1 MGIITISREF
11 GSGGEAIAG
20 FVAEKTGFLL
30 VNKETI
36 VNGLTEHGIEVP
48 APEKEDLGAG
58 DEEKGVRGRQY
69 IEAMHDFIYDLAIR
83 NNLVILGRGGS
94 LLFRDYP
101 PALHVRIIAQ
111 FTERVRRVIKA
122 YDLSSETAVKLVK
135 EQDRGKTRYYRQ
147 VFDANWNNLRLYDLV
162 LNTEKMDLE
171 DAADLIIAAYR
182 IHAEPR
188 EVKDGPPPGEIEE
201 RIFTPPHEAE
211 ADQFMHSSEEE
222 FAHMLDFYRIR
233 WQYEPRTFFLEWDS
247 EGNVVEAFSPD
258 FYLPDQD
265 LFIELTT
272 QKPRQA
278 WKKNRK
284 IRRMKELYPDINVR
298 LIDKRGFESLLKKH
312 SIEQDEGEED
322 DS

>member
-11 GSGGEAIAG
+11 GSGGEDIAR
-20 FVAEKTGFLL
+20 FVAEKTDFLL

-36 VNGLTEHGIEVP
+36 VKGLSEYGIEMP
-48 APEKEDLGAG
+48 RSDPENQASKDEDSKHG
-58 DEEKGVRGRQY
+58 KRY

-94 LLFRDYP
+94 ILFHDYP
-101 PALHVRIIAQ
+101 PALHVRIIGQ
-111 FTERVRRVIKA
+111 FTRRVQRVMKV
-122 YDLSSETAVKLVK
+122 YSLVSETAIKLVK
-135 EQDRGKTRYYRQ
+135 EQDRDKSSYYRQ
-147 VFDANWNNLRLYDLV
+147 VFDVNWNNLRLYDLV
-162 LNTEKMDLE
+162 LSTDKMELE
-171 DAADLIIAAYR
+171 DAADLIINAYR

-188 EVKDGPPPGEIEE
+188 EVKDGPSVVEIEE
-201 RIFTPPHEAE
+201 RPFTPPADVE
-211 ADQFMHSSEEE
+211 ADQFMHPSEEE
-222 FAHMLDFYRIR
+222 FAHMLDFYRIH

-284 IRRMKELYPDINVR
+284 IRRMKELYPHINVR

-312 SIEQDEGEED
+312 SIDQDEGEEEE
-322 DS
+322 S

>member
-11 GSGGEAIAG
+11 GSGGEIVAR

-30 VNKETI
+30 VNKDLI
-36 VNGLTEHGIEVP
+36 IKGLAEHGIEVP
-48 APEKEDLGAG
+48 EPNKEDLGAK
-58 DEEKGVRGRQY
+58 EQEGRDQGKY

-83 NNLVILGRGGS
+83 NNLVILGRGGTI
-94 LLFRDYP
+94 LFHDYP

-111 FTERVRRVIKA
+111 FTERVRRVMKT
-122 YDLSSETAVKLVK
+122 YDLASETAIRLVK
-135 EQDRGKTRYYRQ
+135 EQDREKIRYFRQ
-147 VFDANWNNLRLYDLV
+147 IYNNNWNNLRLYDMV

-171 DAADLIIAAYR
+171 DTADLVIAAYR

-188 EVKDGPPPGEIEE
+188 EVKDAPPPGEIEE
-201 RIFTPPHEAE
+201 RVSTPHAEAE
-211 ADQFMHSSEEE
+211 AELFMHPSEEE
-222 FAHMLDFYRIR
+222 FAHMLDFYRIC

-284 IRRMKELYPDINVR
+284 IRRLKELYPDINVR

-312 SIEQDEGEED
+312 SIDQDEGEGEGN
-322 DS
+322 

>member
-1 MGIITISREF
+1 LGIISISREF
-11 GSGGEAIAG
+11 GSGGENIAR

-36 VNGLTEHGIEVP
+36 TQGLAKYGIEIP
-48 APEKEDLGAG
+48 TADPENNINKEEDSR
-58 DEEKGVRGRQY
+58 KGQQY

-94 LLFRDYP
+94 ILFRDYP
-101 PALHVRIIAQ
+101 PALHVRIIGQ
-111 FTERVRRVIKA
+111 FTQRVKRVMKT
-122 YDLSSETAVKLVK
+122 YNLVSETAVKLVK
-135 EQDRGKTRYYRQ
+135 EQDRDKSRYYRQ
-147 VFDANWNNLRLYDLV
+147 VFDVNWNNLRLYDLV
-162 LNTEKMDLE
+162 LSTDKMELE
-171 DAADLIIAAYR
+171 DAADLIINAYR

-188 EVKDGPPPGEIEE
+188 EIKDGPGTGEIEE
-201 RIFTPPHEAE
+201 RIFVPPADQE
-211 ADQFMHSSEEE
+211 ADHFMHPSEEE
-222 FAHMLDFYRIR
+222 FAHMLDFYRIQ

-247 EGNVVEAFSPD
+247 EGNVVEALSPD

-284 IRRMKELYPDINVR
+284 IRRLKELYPHINIR

-312 SIEQDEGEED
+312 SIDQDQGEED
-322 DS
+322 S